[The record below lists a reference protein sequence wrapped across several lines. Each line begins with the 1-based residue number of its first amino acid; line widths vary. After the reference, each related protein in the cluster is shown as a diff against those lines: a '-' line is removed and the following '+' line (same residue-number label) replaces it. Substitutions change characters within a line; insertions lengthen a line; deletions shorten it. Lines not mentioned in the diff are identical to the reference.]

1 MSDEYV
7 FPQDRE
13 SQYATLDGP
22 KMIREGGLTKRE
34 LFAKDFLAN
43 GKAYLPPGNGP
54 LITSIEYQLQ
64 GAVWLADALLAELEK
79 SK

>member
-1 MSDEYV
+1 VSDEYV

-34 LFAKDFLAN
+34 LFAAMIYSNLDN
-43 GKAYLPPGNGP
+43 NPV
-54 LITSIEYQLQ
+54 SISE
-64 GAVWLADALLAELEK
+64 AVSLADALLAELEK
-79 SK
+79 PK